1 MERAIEIKNV
11 SKKYK
16 LYNSNQDRLKETFD
30 FITHKKYHKEFIALD
45 NISFSINKGETVGI
59 IGTNGS
65 GKSTLLKIV
74 TGVLTQTEGD
84 VAINGRISALLEL
97 GAGFNP
103 EYSGLEN
110 IYLNGT
116 IMGISREEMSQ
127 KVDEII
133 RFSGIGDFI
142 YQPVKTYSS
151 GMFARLAFSV
161 AINVE
166 PDILIVDEALS
177 VGDMAFQEKSIT
189 KMKELRDKGTTILF
203 VTHSLPLVRN
213 FCQRAI
219 WIERGELLQDGDAD
233 RICDNFQM
241 FMTEKEEAKKEILE
255 HPGQEEKTIEIVQ
268 VEMNQEEYY
277 IDETIKIS
285 VQLKFNK
292 NVEGYGVGIIVY
304 DINGKVVTLYNTIR
318 DDIVLDKTYDKFILN
333 IPENDFI
340 FGKYYVTVAV
350 SDELG
355 MFGYD
360 KSEYVTS
367 FRMLCKKNKQG
378 MPVADGMFR
387 SKHEWVYKN
396 DREV

>member
-1 MERAIEIKNV
+1 METAIEVRDI

-16 LYNSNQDRLKETFD
+16 LYDSNQDRLRETFD
-30 FITHKKYHKEFIALD
+30 FIKHRKYHKEFNAL
-45 NISFSINKGETVGI
+45 NKISFSINKGETVGI

-65 GKSTLLKIV
+65 GKSTLLKII
-74 TGVLTQTEGD
+74 TGVLTQTEGE
-84 VAINGRISALLEL
+84 VFINGRISALLEL

-116 IMGISREEMSQ
+116 IMGISREEMQ
-127 KVDEII
+127 KRVEHII
-133 RFSGIGDFI
+133 DFSGIGDFI

-161 AINVE
+161 AINVD

-219 WIERGELLQDGDAD
+219 WIDKGELLQDGDAD

-241 FMTEKEEAKKEILE
+241 FMAEEEEIQKQNSKQIITQEKS
-255 HPGQEEKTIEIVQ
+255 IEIIDVK
-268 VEMNQEEYY
+268 MNKEEYY
-277 IDETIKIS
+277 IDETITIG

-292 NVEGYGVGIIVY
+292 NITGYGVGIIVY
-304 DINGKVVTLYNTIR
+304 DMNGRVVTLYNTIR
-318 DDIVLDKTYDKFILN
+318 DDIILN
-333 IPENDFI
+333 KEYNKFTLTIPENDFI
-340 FGKYYVTVAV
+340 FGKYYITVAV

-360 KSEYVTS
+360 KNEYVTS
-367 FRMLCKKNKQG
+367 FKILCKKNKQG

-387 SKHEWVYKN
+387 SKHEWVY
-396 DREV
+396 